1 MIRTFSAVSGV
12 AAVRSVAR
20 RLVPQRASSRVW
32 LFGPAL
38 LAGLIG
44 VPLLVVAA
52 HVTALG
58 GEEVRHLA
66 QTVLL
71 RYLFNTVTLVVVV
84 AALAG
89 LIGVATA
96 WLTTAFQFPGRAA
109 LSWLLVLP
117 LALPTY
123 IAAFAY
129 VGLVDFTGPVQ
140 LFLRNTLKLAPGTY
154 PTVDIQNPVGLSCVL
169 AFTVYPYVYLTA
181 RAVFARQ
188 SAALLELAR
197 GAGYSATGTFFGAV
211 LPLAR
216 PAIVAGVMLV
226 AMETL
231 GEFGAAHY
239 FGVDTLTIG
248 IFRAWFALGNVQ
260 AALALSAVLLL
271 VVGLI
276 VFGECWQRR
285 RARYH
290 APGLVERP
298 LLRQRLRGRAA
309 AGATLAC
316 AAPVLLG
323 FAVPVAQLF
332 WWAAAAPGQLLRP
345 QTLAALGAS
354 VGLAAG
360 AALMIIVLAVTV
372 AYAARLRSG
381 PWVSSMARLATVGYA
396 IPAAVLAVG
405 IATAY
410 TWVDHR
416 LIAAAR
422 WLFGMS
428 PGLIITG
435 GVAALL
441 AAYVVRFF
449 AVGYHTIDSGFCRVT
464 TRFDEVAR
472 ASGLRP
478 RQALLR
484 VGIPNLRPAL
494 ISAAVLLVVDM
505 LKELPLTMI
514 LRPFN
519 LETLATRV
527 FRLASNEMVAE
538 SAVLALLIVAIG
550 VLPVIVLQ
558 RLATT
563 RRQHALVRLGTA
575 EPAAA
580 A

>member
-1 MIRTFSAVSGV
+1 MNRSLSAVLGADVLRS
-12 AAVRSVAR
+12 AVRRIAPR
-20 RLVPQRASSRVW
+20 QTSSRIW
-32 LFGPAL
+32 LLGPAA

-44 VPLLVVAA
+44 VPLAVVVA
-52 HVTALG
+52 HLTALG
-58 GEEVRHLA
+58 GDEVRHLA
-66 QTVLL
+66 QTVLP
-71 RYLFNTVTLVVVV
+71 RYVFNTVTLVVLV
-84 AALAG
+84 AALAA
-89 LIGVATA
+89 LVGVATA
-96 WLTTAFQFPGRAA
+96 WLITAFEFPGRAA

-129 VGLVDFTGPVQ
+129 VGLLDFTGPIQ
-140 LFLRNTLKLAPGTY
+140 LFLRNTLALPAGSY
-154 PTVDIQNPVGLSCVL
+154 PTVDIQNLVGLSLVL
-169 AFTVYPYVYLTA
+169 TVTVYPYVYLTA

-188 SAALLELAR
+188 SAGLLELSR
-197 GAGYSATGTFFGAV
+197 GAGYSAVGTFFRAV

-216 PAIVAGVMLV
+216 PAIVAGVVLV

-231 GEFGAAHY
+231 GEFGASHY
-239 FGVDTLTIG
+239 YGVDTLTIG

-260 AALALSAVLLL
+260 AALALSAVLL
-271 VVGLI
+271 VVVALI
-276 VFGECWQRR
+276 VLGERWQRR

-298 LLRQRLRGRAA
+298 LLRVRLRGRA
-309 AGATLAC
+309 GLSATVAC

-323 FAVPVAQLF
+323 FAVPVAQLV
-332 WWAAAAPGQLLRP
+332 WWATAAPAELLRWRVFS
-345 QTLAALGAS
+345 LLGSS
-354 VGLAAG
+354 VGLAAI
-360 AALMIIVLAVTV
+360 AAVAIIVLAVMV
-372 AYAARLRSG
+372 AYAARIRSG
-381 PWVSSMARLATVGYA
+381 RWVSSLARLATAGYA

-410 TWVDHR
+410 SWVDHR
-416 LIAAAR
+416 LIAASR

-435 GVAALL
+435 SALALL

-449 AVGYHTIDSGFCRVT
+449 AVGYHMVDSGFCGMT

-472 ASGLRP
+472 ACGMRP

-484 VGIPNLRPAL
+484 VGLPNLRPAL
-494 ISAAVLLVVDM
+494 IGAAVLLVVDM

-538 SAVLALLIVAIG
+538 AAILALLMVVIG
-550 VLPVIVLQ
+550 VLPVILLE
-558 RLATT
+558 RLSTM
-563 RRQHALVRLGTA
+563 RRRIALVPLA
-575 EPAAA
+575 PADPELAA
-580 A
+580 